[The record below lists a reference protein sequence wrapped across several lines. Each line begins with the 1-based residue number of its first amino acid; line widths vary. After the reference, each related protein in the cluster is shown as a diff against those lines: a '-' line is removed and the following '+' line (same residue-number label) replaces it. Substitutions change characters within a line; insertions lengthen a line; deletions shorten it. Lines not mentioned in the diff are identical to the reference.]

1 MIRAP
6 DSVAWRRPGGETVSM
21 GTISGRSAHVVVVGN
36 EKGGSGKT
44 TVAMHLAVGL
54 LRLGFRVACLDLDYR
69 QQSLA
74 RYVGNRRDW
83 VERTRVPLPMPR
95 LGVVQPSRAESRSQA
110 EAEEQAA
117 FDASLAEAAEQADF
131 VVVDCPGS
139 DVPVARHAHTHADT
153 LITPI
158 NDSLLD
164 LDLLGRLD
172 PLTWELKSAGV
183 YASLVWDLRQRRRQA
198 HRSGIDWVVTRSRLS
213 ALADRN
219 KLKMAEVL
227 PKMQKVLGFRL
238 AEGFG
243 ERVIYRY
250 LFLWGLTVLDLA
262 QSGIDMEMTKS
273 HQAARAEVTA
283 LLANLWLPRVN
294 ERLDRL

>member
-1 MIRAP
+1 M
-6 DSVAWRRPGGETVSM
+6 SGGTP
-21 GTISGRSAHVVVVGN
+21 SGRGAHVVVIGN
-36 EKGGSGKT
+36 EKGGCGKT

-54 LRLGFRVACLDLDYR
+54 LRMGFRVACLDLDHR
-69 QQSLA
+69 QQSLG
-74 RYVGNRRDW
+74 RYVANRQAW
-83 VERTRVPLPMPR
+83 IERTRVPLPMPQLR
-95 LGVVQPSRAESRSQA
+95 VLSPSKAEFRRQA

-117 FDASLAEAAEQADF
+117 FDAALAEAVEAADF

-139 DVPVARHAHTHADT
+139 DVPLARHAHTHADT

-172 PLTWELKSAGV
+172 PVTWDLKAAGV
-183 YASLVWDLRQRRRQA
+183 YASLVWELRQQRRRA

-227 PKMQKVLGFRL
+227 PKMQKVLGFRQ

-250 LFLWGLTVLDLA
+250 LFLWGLTVLDLS

-283 LLANLWLPRVN
+283 LLANLWLPRVS
-294 ERLDRL
+294 ERLGRI

>member
-1 MIRAP
+1 MA
-6 DSVAWRRPGGETVSM
+6 
-21 GTISGRSAHVVVVGN
+21 GRSHVVVIGN

-54 LRLGFRVACLDLDYR
+54 LRMGFRVGCIDLDHR
-69 QQSLA
+69 QQSLG
-74 RYVGNRRDW
+74 RYLANRLGW
-83 VERTRVPLPMPR
+83 VERTGVAVPMPKVGIVR
-95 LGVVQPSRAESRSQA
+95 PSDHDLKSEALAAETA
-110 EAEEQAA
+110 MLDGA
-117 FDASLAEAAEQADF
+117 LAELDETCDF
-131 VVVDCPGS
+131 IVVDCPGS
-139 DVPVARHAHTHADT
+139 DVALARHAHTHADT

-164 LDLLGRLD
+164 LDLLGQLD
-172 PLTWELKSAGV
+172 PITWDLKRAGV
-183 YASLVWDLRQRRRQA
+183 YADLVWDLRRERRRR

-213 ALADRN
+213 ALSDRN
-219 KLKMAEVL
+219 KLKMADLL
-227 PKMQKVLGFRL
+227 PRLQRVLGFRL

-262 QSGIDMEMTKS
+262 QAGIGMEMTKS
-273 HQAARAEVTA
+273 HQAAREEVLS

-294 ERLDRL
+294 ERLERV

>member
-1 MIRAP
+1 M
-6 DSVAWRRPGGETVSM
+6 
-21 GTISGRSAHVVVVGN
+21 SGQGAHIIVIGN
-36 EKGGSGKT
+36 EKGGCGKT

-54 LRLGFRVACLDLDYR
+54 LRMGFRVGCLDLDHR

-74 RYVGNRRDW
+74 RYFANRRSW
-83 VERTRVPLPMPR
+83 VERTGVQLPMPL
-95 LGVVQPSRAESRSQA
+95 LGVVKPSPAELKSQA
-110 EAEEQAA
+110 VAEERAT
-117 FDASLAEAAEQADF
+117 FDTHLREMGQQCDF
-131 VVVDCPGS
+131 VVIDCPGS
-139 DVPVARHAHTHADT
+139 DVPLARHAHTHADT

-164 LDLLGRLD
+164 LDLLGQLD
-172 PLTWELKSAGV
+172 PVTWELKRAGI
-183 YASLVWDLRQRRRQA
+183 YSGLVWELRQERRRT
-198 HRSGIDWVVTRSRLS
+198 HKSGIDWLVTRSRLS

-219 KLKMAEVL
+219 KRKMAEVL

-250 LFLWGLTVLDLA
+250 LFLWGLTVLDLS
-262 QSGIDMEMTKS
+262 QSGIDMELTKS
-273 HQAARAEVTA
+273 HQAAREEVTA

-294 ERLDRL
+294 DRLNRL

>member
-1 MIRAP
+1 MSSDHRI
-6 DSVAWRRPGGETVSM
+6 
-21 GTISGRSAHVVVVGN
+21 GRGAHIIVVGN

-54 LRLGFRVACLDLDYR
+54 LRMGFKVACIDLDHR

-74 RYVGNRRDW
+74 RYLANRRAW
-83 VERTRVPLPMPR
+83 VTRTRVPLPVPDVR
-95 LGVVQPSRAESRSQA
+95 VLTPSAAESRSEAQA
-110 EAEEQAA
+110 EERALFERT
-117 FDASLAEAAEQADF
+117 LAELTPASDF
-131 VVVDCPGS
+131 VLIDSPGS
-139 DVPVARHAHTHADT
+139 DVPLARHAHTHADT

-172 PLTWELKSAGV
+172 PVSWELKAAGI
-183 YASLVWDLRQRRRQA
+183 YASLVWELRQDRRRA

-219 KLKMAEVL
+219 KQTMSDALEKMR
-227 PKMQKVLGFRL
+227 KVLGFRL

-250 LFLWGLTVLDLA
+250 LFLWGLTVLDLS
-262 QSGIDMEMTKS
+262 QSGIDIEMTKS
-273 HQAARAEVTA
+273 HRAARAEVMS
-283 LLANLWLPRVN
+283 LLANLWLPRVS

>member
-1 MIRAP
+1 MAGH
-6 DSVAWRRPGGETVSM
+6 A
-21 GTISGRSAHVVVVGN
+21 AHIIVIGN

-54 LRLGFRVACLDLDYR
+54 LRMGFKVGCLDLDHR
-69 QQSLA
+69 QQSLG
-74 RYVGNRRDW
+74 RYFTNRQAW
-83 VERTRVPLPMPR
+83 VDRTRVPLPMP
-95 LGVVQPSRAESRSQA
+95 LFGVVMPSSADLKAQA
-110 EAEEQAA
+110 LFEERGA
-117 FDASLAEAAEQADF
+117 FDSQLAAMTAQCDF

-139 DVPVARHAHTHADT
+139 DVPLARHAHTLADT
-153 LITPI
+153 LVTPI

-164 LDLLGRLD
+164 LDLLGQLD
-172 PLTWELKSAGV
+172 PVTWELKQAGV
-183 YASLVWDLRQRRRQA
+183 YSRLVWDLRLERRRA
-198 HRSGIDWVVTRSRLS
+198 HKAGIDWLVTRSRLS

-219 KLKMAEVL
+219 KRKLAEIL

-262 QSGIDMEMTKS
+262 QSGINMEQTKS

-283 LLANLWLPRVN
+283 LLANLWLPRVT

>member
-1 MIRAP
+1 M
-6 DSVAWRRPGGETVSM
+6 
-21 GTISGRSAHVVVVGN
+21 SGHGAHIIVIGN

-54 LRLGFRVACLDLDYR
+54 LRLGFKVGCLDLDHR

-74 RYVGNRRDW
+74 RYVANRQAWID
-83 VERTRVPLPMPR
+83 RTRVPLPMPR
-95 LGVVQPSRAESRSQA
+95 LGVVTPSPADMKSQA
-110 EAEEQAA
+110 VAEERVS
-117 FDASLAEAAEQADF
+117 FDADLRAMAGECDF
-131 VVVDCPGS
+131 VVIDCPGS
-139 DVPVARHAHTHADT
+139 DVPLARHAHTHADT

-164 LDLLGRLD
+164 LDLLGHLD
-172 PLTWELKSAGV
+172 PVTWELKRAGV
-183 YASLVWDLRQRRRQA
+183 YAGLVWELRQERRRA
-198 HRSGIDWVVTRSRLS
+198 HKAGIDWLVTRSRLS

-219 KLKMAEVL
+219 KRRMAEIL
-227 PKMQKVLGFRL
+227 PKMQTVLGFRL

-250 LFLWGLTVLDLA
+250 LFLWGLTVLDLR
-262 QSGIDMEMTKS
+262 QSGIDLELTKS
-273 HQAARAEVTA
+273 HQAAREEVTS
-283 LLANLWLPRVN
+283 LLANLWLPRVA

>member
-1 MIRAP
+1 M
-6 DSVAWRRPGGETVSM
+6 
-21 GTISGRSAHVVVVGN
+21 SGHGAHIIVIGN

-54 LRLGFRVACLDLDYR
+54 LRLGFRVGCLDLDHR

-74 RYVGNRRDW
+74 RYFANRQAWID
-83 VERTRVPLPMPR
+83 RTRVPLPVPR
-95 LGVVQPSRAESRSQA
+95 LGVVTPSAADMKSQA
-110 EAEEQAA
+110 VAEERAM
-117 FDASLAEAAEQADF
+117 FDAALHAMTAECDF
-131 VVVDCPGS
+131 VVIDCPGS
-139 DVPVARHAHTHADT
+139 DVPLARHAHTHADT

-164 LDLLGRLD
+164 LDLLGHLD
-172 PLTWELKSAGV
+172 PVTWELKRPGV
-183 YASLVWDLRQRRRQA
+183 YAGLVWELRQERRRA
-198 HRSGIDWVVTRSRLS
+198 HKAGIDWLVTRSRLS

-219 KLKMAEVL
+219 KRKMAEIL

-250 LFLWGLTVLDLA
+250 LFLWGLTVLDLR
-262 QSGIDMEMTKS
+262 QSGIDLELTKS
-273 HQAARAEVTA
+273 HQAAREEVTS

>member
-1 MIRAP
+1 MA
-6 DSVAWRRPGGETVSM
+6 GHG
-21 GTISGRSAHVVVVGN
+21 AHIIVIGN

-54 LRLGFRVACLDLDYR
+54 LRMGFKVGCLDLDHR
-69 QQSLA
+69 QQSLG
-74 RYVGNRRDW
+74 RYFSNRRGW
-83 VERTRVPLPMPR
+83 VERARVPLPMPE
-95 LGVVQPSRAESRSQA
+95 LGVVMPSPADLKSLA
-110 EAEEQAA
+110 VAEERAA
-117 FDASLAEAAEQADF
+117 FDAQLAAMMEACDF

-139 DVPVARHAHTHADT
+139 DVPIARHAHTVADT
-153 LITPI
+153 LVTPI

-164 LDLLGRLD
+164 LDLLGQLD
-172 PLTWELKSAGV
+172 PVTWELKQAGI
-183 YASLVWDLRQRRRQA
+183 YSRLVWELRQERRRA
-198 HRSGIDWVVTRSRLS
+198 HKAGIDWLVTRSRLS

-219 KLKMAEVL
+219 KRKLAEVL

-250 LFLWGLTVLDLA
+250 LFLWGLTVLDLR
-262 QSGIDMEMTKS
+262 QSGIDMELTKS
-273 HQAARAEVTA
+273 HEAARAEVTS

-294 ERLDRL
+294 ERLGRL

>member
-1 MIRAP
+1 MM
-6 DSVAWRRPGGETVSM
+6 SVGRT
-21 GTISGRSAHVVVVGN
+21 SGRSAHVVVVGN

-44 TVAMHLAVGL
+44 TVAMHLVVGL
-54 LRLGFRVACLDLDYR
+54 LRLGFRVACLDIDYR

-74 RYVGNRRDW
+74 RYVANRRDW

-95 LGVVQPSRAESRSQA
+95 LEVVQPSRAESRSQA

-117 FDASLAEAAEQADF
+117 FDASLAEVSAAADF

-139 DVPVARHAHTHADT
+139 DVPLARHAHTHADT

-183 YASLVWDLRQRRRQA
+183 YASLVWELRQRRRQA

-219 KLKMAEVL
+219 KLKLAEVL

-250 LFLWGLTVLDLA
+250 LFLWGLTVLDLS

-283 LLANLWLPRVN
+283 LLDNLWLPRVS
-294 ERLDRL
+294 ERLDRI